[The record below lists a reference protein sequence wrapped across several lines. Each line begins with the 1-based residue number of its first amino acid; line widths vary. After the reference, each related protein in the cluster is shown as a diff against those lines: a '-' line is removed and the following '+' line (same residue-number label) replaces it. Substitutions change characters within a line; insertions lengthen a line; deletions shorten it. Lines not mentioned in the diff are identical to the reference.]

1 MPSAIGSSRSDPLA
15 TALIGAEAAAPAA
28 ERSPARPL
36 PARSWSISRPSRV
49 VFLVVAILVLSA
61 ADLAMTMTY
70 ALSTGLHEGN
80 PIARTIMMTS
90 SPWAVVGWKLGTV
103 GLGCLIFVHAR
114 RHRVGEIGAWAA
126 CLVLVWLT
134 LHWFE
139 YNESAHTLTPYI
151 HALGAAPDSEW
162 IAMVPGE

>member
-1 MPSAIGSSRSDPLA
+1 MPSAIRSSRPGPLA
-15 TALIGAEAAAPAA
+15 TALIGADEALPTA
-28 ERSPARPL
+28 ERASARPRL
-36 PARSWSISRPSRV
+36 AGSWTISRPSRV
-49 VFLVVAILVLSA
+49 VFLVVAILLLSA

-70 ALSTGLHEGN
+70 ALSTGMHEGN

-103 GLGCLIFVHAR
+103 GLGCVIFLHAR

-134 LHWFE
+134 CHWHD

-151 HALGAAPDSEW
+151 HALGTAPDSEW
-162 IAMVPGE
+162 IAMVPGD